1 MQLAALHNPAKQI
14 RKKLIGRFGDISIYR
29 VNGEQVRS
37 ISNGLEEFNESAS
50 NAIINEIPKNE
61 GWVENTISKEEL
73 PFVVFGLVS
82 GMLFG
87 DYDAGELAE
96 KAERYKTSPSQD
108 GAAGIPDPNTY
119 IQKLGDIFG
128 VKFYLIDANVV
139 RNQYKVD
146 FALGGNNGPYDW
158 VPRDE
163 IWLDAAIHPSEMP
176 YIALHEFY
184 ERHRMLQNGLDYSK
198 AHAAASAVEWKAR
211 EGEQLPQEHVKLMQ
225 FVRNAV
231 RI

>member
-1 MQLAALHNPAKQI
+1 MQLAALHNPAKQV

-50 NAIINEIPKNE
+50 HAIIDAIPENE

-82 GMLFG
+82 GMLSG

-96 KAERYKTSPSQD
+96 KAERSKVTPSQD
-108 GAAGIPDPNTY
+108 NASGTPDPATY
-119 IQKLGDIFG
+119 VRKLGDIFG
-128 VKFYLIDANVV
+128 IKFYLIDANVV

-163 IWLDAAIHPSEMP
+163 IWLDSAIHPSELP

-198 AHAAASAVEWKAR
+198 AHAAASTIEWRAR
-211 EGEQLPQEHVKLMQ
+211 EGKRLPQEHTKLMR

>member
-29 VNGEQVRS
+29 VDGEQVRS

-50 NAIINEIPKNE
+50 HMIIDAIPENE
-61 GWVENTISKEEL
+61 GWVENTVTKEEL

-82 GMLFG
+82 GMISG
-87 DYDAGELAE
+87 NYDAGELAE
-96 KAERYKTSPSQD
+96 KAERYKVSPSQD
-108 GAAGIPDPNTY
+108 GASGTPDPNTY

-163 IWLDAAIHPSEMP
+163 IWLDAAIHPSELP

-184 ERHRMLQNGLDYSK
+184 ERHRMLQNGLTYDK
-198 AHAAASAVEWKAR
+198 AHAAASSVEWKAR
-211 EGEQLPQEHVKLMQ
+211 EGEKLPQEHIKLMQ
-225 FVRNAV
+225 FVRNAI